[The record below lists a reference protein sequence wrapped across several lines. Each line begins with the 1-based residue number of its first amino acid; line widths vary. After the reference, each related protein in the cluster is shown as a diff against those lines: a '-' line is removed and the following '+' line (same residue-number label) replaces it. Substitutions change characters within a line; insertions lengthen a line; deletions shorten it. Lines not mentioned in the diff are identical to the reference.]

1 MEEEEGRKGVETE
14 SQVVEEGGGKRVKG
28 VRWRRQATWEG
39 FLRARG
45 AWMCMHSC
53 LLPSSLVNYVREQLV
68 CSVAVMV
75 KRATLEVDKQKL
87 FGSILTTVSQL
98 LTVNVSNVGWLP

>member
-1 MEEEEGRKGVETE
+1 METE

-28 VRWRRQATWEG
+28 VWWRRQATWEG
-39 FLRARG
+39 FLRARD
-45 AWMCMHSC
+45 AWMGVHSC